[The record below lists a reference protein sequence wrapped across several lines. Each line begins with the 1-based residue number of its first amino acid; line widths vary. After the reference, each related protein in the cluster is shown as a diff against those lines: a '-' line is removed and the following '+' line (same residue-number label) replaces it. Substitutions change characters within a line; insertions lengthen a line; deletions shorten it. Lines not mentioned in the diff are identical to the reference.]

1 MTNPG
6 QTFSVTTAAE
16 ACQVSRKT
24 ITRRID
30 QLRDGGA
37 YKDAA
42 GAWVIPLGALL
53 HAGLSPGRPASPDTV
68 PITQGDNH
76 GQEGRVWYTPEE
88 VAALRKRAEE
98 SEALRRRAEVAEA
111 LAAERERVI
120 EVQANALRML
130 TAGQSDTGP
139 ATGVLPSTVP
149 QNVPRQRGRIGRL
162 ITGAVDGLG
171 W

>member
-37 YKDAA
+37 YKDSA

-68 PITQGDNH
+68 TRPQEDTQGQGD
-76 GQEGRVWYTPEE
+76 RWYTPEE
-88 VAALRKRAEE
+88 VAELRERAA
-98 SEALRRRAEVAEA
+98 EAETLRRRAEVAEA

-120 EVQANALRML
+120 EVQARALRML
-130 TAGQSDTGP
+130 EAGQRPPDAVESTP
-139 ATGVLPSTVP
+139 APASTVP
-149 QNVPRQRGRIGRL
+149 PSVPRRGPLERLVGRF
-162 ITGAVDGLG
+162 GL
-171 W
+171 